1 MAIDRQRF
9 SELTD
14 PRGLVSYLQSKVET
28 DKADLTRQ
36 LHDVLGGL
44 IVSAIMDTAWVDQS
58 LATLTVD
65 EIHGKLRRARK
76 SLAAAIDFKRS
87 IIEALRP
94 TLLDNC
100 GLFAALTWQFKQCCE
115 KANLTCSHSLPV
127 EEPPLKPDSAIALF
141 RIVEEALHHILHQ
154 KTAKSIV
161 LTVAID
167 GAHLTVSLT
176 YYGLKITE
184 RDNHEFPEFASMHHR
199 VWKLNGTLDVL
210 SSGEGE
216 STLTASIPLA
226 DTAVRPDAESL
237 R

>member
-1 MAIDRQRF
+1 
-9 SELTD
+9 
-14 PRGLVSYLQSKVET
+14 VSYLQSKVET

-36 LHDVLGGL
+36 LHDVL
-44 IVSAIMDTAWVDQS
+44 
-58 LATLTVD
+58 
-65 EIHGKLRRARK
+65 
-76 SLAAAIDFKRS
+76 
-87 IIEALRP
+87 
-94 TLLDNC
+94 
-100 GLFAALTWQFKQCCE
+100 E

-161 LTVAID
+161 LRVAID

-216 STLTASIPLA
+216 STLTASISLA